1 MARVNNLAY
10 DYSIYENLPEK
21 ESQKKIQVK
30 KNPSQSQP
38 VLKIKCIVIAATA
51 LAILC
56 AIIYGKLEIS
66 KLYAQSADLNA
77 ELNVVVSEN
86 MKYETDVESKT
97 SVQAVEDYAINT
109 LGLKK
114 LDRTQ
119 IEYIELQKDNVIEV
133 IDEKDDN
140 VFVSIKNWFK
150 GVLEYIGA

>member
-1 MARVNNLAY
+1 MARGNELAY

-21 ESQKKIQVK
+21 LSEKKIQLK
-30 KNPSQSQP
+30 KNPSQNQP
-38 VLKIKCIVIAATA
+38 VLKVKCIMIATTA
-51 LAILC
+51 LVILC

-66 KLYAQSADLNA
+66 KLYAQSADLNSD
-77 ELNVVVSEN
+77 LNVVVSEN

-97 SVQAVEDYAINT
+97 SVQAVEDYAINV

-133 IDEKDDN
+133 INDKDPN
-140 VFVSIKNWFK
+140 VFVSIKNWFE
-150 GVLEYIGA
+150 GVLEYIGV